1 MPTQH
6 GKMFTMGK
14 GRGVPVNGQV
24 ESRQEAVIPYV
35 GPTMTTAYC
44 AKCSSALPVKSPL
57 AWMALM

>member
-35 GPTMTTAYC
+35 GPTMTTACC
-44 AKCSSALPVKSPL
+44 AK
-57 AWMALM
+57 